1 MSVGSPTAQLC
12 AWTSYSVDP
21 NPTNNQSCNTINSPT
36 TGVSEQ
42 ALSEIV
48 IYPNPTK
55 GKLFLE
61 NLPKGEVSFV
71 IINVRGKRVV
81 EINKISKKTINIS
94 SLSNGIYQI
103 KLEGKDWV
111 WNKKLI
117 KQ

>member
-1 MSVGSPTAQLC
+1 MM
-12 AWTSYSVDP
+12 
-21 NPTNNQSCNTINSPT
+21 NNQSCNTLNAQT
-36 TGVSEQ
+36 TGVNEQ
-42 ALSEIV
+42 LLSEII

-61 NLPKGEVSFV
+61 NLPKGELSITIVDVS
-71 IINVRGKRVV
+71 GKRIV
-81 EINKISKKTINIS
+81 EINKLSEKTIDIS